1 MNKVYLVQAHEV
13 YEDISTIRNEI
24 FATKEMAQKCFDEK
38 VKWYKD
44 DIGDDGEI
52 IDDTND
58 CFSWILES
66 GYADNSIEV
75 CIQEC
80 EVQSEKNTK
89 YQIAKE
95 VEIEDT
101 LNAIINLQYDDESI
115 SEEEL
120 IAINDELQNAL
131 ASYDS
136 YNEIYN
142 EVLEEILKAHNIKE
156 I

>member
-1 MNKVYLVQAHEV
+1 MVIYNCSKGNKSPETKGDTIMNKVYLVQAHEV

-44 DIGDDGEI
+44 DIGDDGDI
-52 IDDTND
+52 IDDTSD

-80 EVQSEKNTK
+80 EV
-89 YQIAKE
+89 
-95 VEIEDT
+95 
-101 LNAIINLQYDDESI
+101 
-115 SEEEL
+115 
-120 IAINDELQNAL
+120 
-131 ASYDS
+131 
-136 YNEIYN
+136 
-142 EVLEEILKAHNIKE
+142 LEEILKAHNIKE